1 VIRSTTGV
9 KTLSELAEFVDAL
22 ADFCSVNPQC
32 TGFYEAIDVMTRFKR
47 VTLTPDQVNQ
57 VLAAVAE
64 ALPARG
70 AKSASAI
77 EDIHGWVADH
87 GDPNKALTSLL
98 TYASGQLHE
107 QVQAEPKPP
116 TPAIEVRESPVMRTR
131 TLALPEC
138 FYLLAHNPRTGGP
151 LLPPRVSG
159 VGLSAAVL
167 AELLIAG
174 RVAVHT
180 DTQKVRPIWVEDQHA
195 PWISAVAARV
205 QERIREEKAGA
216 VLGQWLAYLA
226 PEVSRQIRDALIYSG
241 VLETRPRRALLA
253 RAYHAPTDPN
263 LAHAVNSAAL
273 MPLWRGEAPGA
284 SNAVLLGLV
293 KAAGLDAGRY
303 SVWGDLGL
311 MPTEAAGYTG
321 THGEVITILLDHVA
335 TAVNTAVTTQRI

>member
-1 VIRSTTGV
+1 V
-9 KTLSELAEFVDAL
+9 KTVGELAEIVDAL
-22 ADFCSVNPQC
+22 ADFCSVNSQC
-32 TGFYEAIDVMTRFKR
+32 TGLYEAVDVMTRFKR
-47 VTLTPDQVNQ
+47 VTLTPDQVDQ
-57 VLAAVAE
+57 VVAAVAE
-64 ALPARG
+64 ALPVGG

-107 QVQAEPKPP
+107 RVQSEPKPP
-116 TPAIEVRESPVMRTR
+116 TPTEEVGESSAVRAR
-131 TLALPEC
+131 ALALPEC
-138 FYLLAHNPRTGGP
+138 FYLLAHSPRTGGP
-151 LLPPRVSG
+151 LLPPRVTG

-174 RVAVHT
+174 RIAVHT

-195 PWISAVAARV
+195 PWISAVAKRT
-205 QERIREEKAGA
+205 QEQIREEKDGA

-226 PEVSRQIRDALIYSG
+226 PEVSRRIRDLLVYHD
-241 VLETRPRRALLA
+241 VLDSRPRRALWS
-253 RAYHAPTDPN
+253 RGHHPPTDPN

-273 MPLWRGEAPGA
+273 MPLWRGQAPNA

-303 SVWGDLGL
+303 SVWGNLGL
-311 MPTEAAGYTG
+311 LSAEAAGYTG
-321 THGEVITILLDHVA
+321 THREVITILLDHVA
-335 TAVNTAVTTQRI
+335 AAVNTAVTTQRI